1 MDLRWRYNNVWI
13 KEENEWKAV
22 FTMHLG
28 VYKPTVMFFDLT
40 NSPATFQVMMNDILR
55 DLIDTGDV
63 VAFMDNVLVG
73 TENEKKHDKI
83 VGEVLRRIEKN
94 NLYIKIC
101 LESQRD

>member
-1 MDLRWRYNNVWI
+1 
-13 KEENEWKAV
+13 
-22 FTMHLG
+22 
-28 VYKPTVMFFDLT
+28 MFFDLT

-63 VAFMDNVLVG
+63 AAFMDNVLVG

>member
-1 MDLRWRYNNVWI
+1 
-13 KEENEWKAV
+13 
-22 FTMHLG
+22 
-28 VYKPTVMFFDLT
+28 MFFDLT